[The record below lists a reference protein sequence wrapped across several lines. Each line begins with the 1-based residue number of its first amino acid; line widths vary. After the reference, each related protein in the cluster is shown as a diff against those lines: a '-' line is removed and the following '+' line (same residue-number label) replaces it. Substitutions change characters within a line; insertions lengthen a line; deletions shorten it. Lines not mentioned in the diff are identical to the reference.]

1 MLDCNVWATSREHLW
16 RAPWLMQPVRKHVT
30 MRTMIA
36 LADAGLVGFGSC
48 DGLLFA
54 GLTPEGVI
62 FAQSLR

>member
-1 MLDCNVWATSREHLW
+1 
-16 RAPWLMQPVRKHVT
+16 MQPVRKHVT